1 MSDKNGSV
9 PKEKYRAI
17 MMFSERGTYLFH
29 RKTGGQENSCFRVNG
44 SSTSEATKSITGFM
58 AIYG

>member
-17 MMFSERGTYLFH
+17 MMFAERGDVPVSQKD
-29 RKTGGQENSCFRVNG
+29 RGTGQCLTLG
-44 SSTSEATKSITGFM
+44 SVREK
-58 AIYG
+58 

>member
-17 MMFSERGTYLFH
+17 MMFAERGDVPVSQKD
-29 RKTGGQENSCFRVNG
+29 RGTGSV
-44 SSTSEATKSITGFM
+44 
-58 AIYG
+58 

>member
-17 MMFSERGTYLFH
+17 MMFAERGDVPVSQKDRGSL
-29 RKTGGQENSCFRVNG
+29 KTVKTE
-44 SSTSEATKSITGFM
+44 SSVKDVGKF
-58 AIYG
+58 

>member
-17 MMFSERGTYLFH
+17 MMFAERGDVPVSQKD
-29 RKTGGQENSCFRVNG
+29 RRTGKFMFQGSWFR
-44 SSTSEATKSITGFM
+44 I
-58 AIYG
+58 

>member
-17 MMFSERGTYLFH
+17 MMFWAVGPFFCFLGSVFTKFSNCGTCLGTNF
-29 RKTGGQENSCFRVNG
+29 G
-44 SSTSEATKSITGFM
+44 TKIS
-58 AIYG
+58 